1 MNIIPTEIH
10 DKDGNLEKIE
20 YHDEEGKFVIQAVW
34 DEIDEQTAENRDA
47 FRKWATRLL
56 AAKDYTVVS

>member
-10 DKDGNLEKIE
+10 DKDGNLVKIE

-34 DEIDEQTAENRDA
+34 DEMDEQTAENRDA

>member
-1 MNIIPTEIH
+1 MRIIPTEIH
-10 DKDGNLEKIE
+10 DKDGNLVKIE
-20 YHDEEGKFVIQAVW
+20 YHDEQGKFVIQAVW
-34 DEIDEQTAENRDA
+34 DEMDEQTAENRDA